1 MSQSITD
8 IFSSQNL
15 TRAQTVAG
23 VFGAARSTF
32 SSTANNRD
40 KAAAAGALISQL
52 GGVLNSFNRQNPRS
66 TEGFNISRFIS
77 ETSKLSG
84 LVNPAHFLVYITPPK
99 WMRVTNNNNSNAATV
114 AAINNTRN
122 ISDFGRVLPFLC
134 HNATL
139 PGITMQTASIPHY
152 GYGVAQER
160 PLRPTFENVSMSYY
174 MDNTSVALDFFTKW
188 MQKVVNFDPDAAG
201 PKTTDGAFYGEV
213 SYMDEYAT
221 TIDIYVFDAAAAR
234 VLNVK
239 LLEAYPKNIGAVR
252 LDWGITDQLASLDVS
267 FTYKS
272 WTSNYLTPATL
283 DKNGLRNL
291 SLGSALIR
299 IGTAATT
306 LSSLLRRPTGI
317 ADIFNTVSTAS
328 SVVRSF
334 SG

>member
-23 VFGAARSTF
+23 VFSAARSTF
-32 SSTANNRD
+32 NSGANNRD
-40 KAAAAGALISQL
+40 KTAVAGALITQL
-52 GGVLNSFNRQNPRS
+52 GGVLNSFNNRNPRS
-66 TEGFNISRFIS
+66 SEGFDLSRFIS
-77 ETSKLSG
+77 NTAKLSG
-84 LVNPAHFLVYITPPK
+84 MVNPSHFLVYITPPK
-99 WMRVTNNNNSNAATV
+99 WLRASNNKSTSTVT
-114 AAINNTRN
+114 AIQDTRS
-122 ISDFGRVLPFLC
+122 ITDFGRVLPFLC

-152 GYGVAQER
+152 GYGVSQER
-160 PLRPTFENVSMSYY
+160 PLRPVFENAAMSFY

-188 MQKVVNFDPDAAG
+188 IQKIVNFDPDATG

-221 TIDIYVFDAAAAR
+221 TIDIYVFDAASAR

-252 LDWGITDQLASLDVS
+252 LDWGLGDQLASLDVS
-267 FTYKS
+267 FAYTT

-283 DKNGLRNL
+283 DRNGLRNL

-317 ADIFNTVSTAS
+317 ADIFNTVRTAS

-334 SG
+334 TG

>member
-23 VFGAARSTF
+23 VFGTASRTF
-32 SSTANNRD
+32 NSAANNRD
-40 KAAAAGALISQL
+40 KTAVAGALITQL
-52 GGVLNSFNRQNPRS
+52 GGVLNSFNRQNPKS
-66 TEGFNISRFIS
+66 NEGFNISRFIS

-84 LVNPAHFLVYITPPK
+84 LVNPAHFFVYITPPK
-99 WMRVTNNNNSNAATV
+99 WLRSSNNKSTSTINS
-114 AAINNTRN
+114 IQNTR
-122 ISDFGRVLPFLC
+122 SVTDFGKVLPFLC
-134 HNATL
+134 HNAIL

-188 MQKVVNFDPDAAG
+188 MQKVVNFDPDATG

-213 SYMDEYAT
+213 SYMEEYVT
-221 TIDIYVFDAAAAR
+221 TIDVYVFDAAAAR

-252 LDWGITDQLASLDVS
+252 LDWGLTDQLASLDIS

-299 IGTAATT
+299 IGTAAPT

-317 ADIFNTVSTAS
+317 ADIFNTVRTAS

-334 SG
+334 TG